1 MKLSKTIGRIA
12 TTLVATAM
20 LASVAVVPAFA
31 DVPEP
36 VPTYNGIG
44 ANGTQVGTSTDKEI
58 HNLTFKKVLKMP
70 EGVTT
75 PAVSFDFTL
84 KGATAGEDETV
95 RGTGNGSST
104 SLEVYSGAGQSTG
117 TATFTANQSTSEVE
131 DGIVAAETVVNI
143 PLDDL
148 TFTDAGVYKYT
159 LEESPLASTVAD
171 KDEYILSDDSTVYL
185 YVERVNA
192 DTEDED
198 YIVTGAVMLK
208 PGATYSSANKSDGKI
223 VNTYL
228 LDEDGDPKANELTV
242 AKQVAGSLGNRSE
255 DFEFTVKILYTYA
268 DGNEQNTGKTYKAV
282 YEVWSESEGKF
293 VVDSDKDPVVF
304 TAQKVGPLNYRD
316 WAAEQTF
323 TVSHNERIHIY
334 GISAKDQC
342 QVKETNSGKGYDVT
356 YKSNTKDAEG
366 KVYQYTSSLTGVVGY
381 LSDIKDGADAI
392 NMTFINTRN
401 AVSPTG
407 IVMNVAP
414 YALLVVVAAAGC
426 FVFMRKRRED

>member
-104 SLEVYSGAGQSTG
+104 PLEVYSGAGQSTG

-208 PGATYSSANKSDGKI
+208 PGAPR
-223 VNTYL
+223 L
-228 LDEDGDPKANELTV
+228 
-242 AKQVAGSLGNRSE
+242 
-255 DFEFTVKILYTYA
+255 
-268 DGNEQNTGKTYKAV
+268 
-282 YEVWSESEGKF
+282 
-293 VVDSDKDPVVF
+293 
-304 TAQKVGPLNYRD
+304 
-316 WAAEQTF
+316 
-323 TVSHNERIHIY
+323 
-334 GISAKDQC
+334 
-342 QVKETNSGKGYDVT
+342 
-356 YKSNTKDAEG
+356 
-366 KVYQYTSSLTGVVGY
+366 
-381 LSDIKDGADAI
+381 
-392 NMTFINTRN
+392 
-401 AVSPTG
+401 
-407 IVMNVAP
+407 
-414 YALLVVVAAAGC
+414 
-426 FVFMRKRRED
+426 